1 MSRVHMDSTSTA
13 MAQFQW
19 ELSHILRVHFEPL
32 LTILEPICLSA
43 ATTGGIASAPITPL
57 LQCPG
62 RIVVFLQSSRQLE
75 QRAEMQ

>member
-1 MSRVHMDSTSTA
+1 MSM
-13 MAQFQW
+13 
-19 ELSHILRVHFEPL
+19 FEPL